1 MEQSLGSGSSSS
13 VQMMSQ
19 NLHHMILK
27 FEELQKANNESDARL
42 RNISV
47 ENAKLKEEVEVLK
60 KKQGRLHQDQSAL
73 QKEKERLKQEQV
85 TLTERQNMLS
95 QYQDQK
101 VSSLRSQLQQ
111 LRKNVTTEQE
121 DLKDELLRQNALL
134 RHDVSQAEMK
144 AAILEGRFNRSQR
157 QLPAE
162 IRSLQVRVS
171 DLISVA
177 VADVNGVTK
186 RPQLA
191 SLFSSIMHRI
201 ENESRGARRFL
212 HWYGKTLLAGST
224 HEEAGHV
231 KAGSQSRCV
240 RMALMQNSSTKMALG
255 SIYL

>member
-1 MEQSLGSGSSSS
+1 MEQSLGDGSSSS

-73 QKEKERLKQEQV
+73 QKEKGRLKQEQE

-121 DLKDELLRQNALL
+121 DLKDKLLRQNALL

-144 AAILEGRFNRSQR
+144 TAILEGRFNRSQR
-157 QLPAE
+157 QLPAG
-162 IRSLQVRVS
+162 IRSLQVRER
-171 DLISVA
+171 A
-177 VADVNGVTK
+177 
-186 RPQLA
+186 
-191 SLFSSIMHRI
+191 
-201 ENESRGARRFL
+201 
-212 HWYGKTLLAGST
+212 TLCL
-224 HEEAGHV
+224 
-231 KAGSQSRCV
+231 
-240 RMALMQNSSTKMALG
+240 
-255 SIYL
+255 